1 MILECL
7 YPVSPQ
13 CWQKWPL
20 SSAGTV
26 INSDVFP
33 DSKEKREET
42 HGLPS
47 SMQLVFSLQFIAVK
61 CSVTQEK
68 DWTKDLGLV
77 LVPPKIT
84 KIVCF
89 LYLLLSKILNSHER
103 GCVANPQTF
112 SLKRRSAL
120 KKDLVLEF
128 FSMTLDSQ
136 IICFH

>member
-13 CWQKWPL
+13 SWQKWPL

-47 SMQLVFSLQFIAVK
+47 SMRLVSSLQFIAVK
-61 CSVTQEK
+61 CCVNQEK
-68 DWTKDLGLV
+68 NRTKDLGLV

-89 LYLLLSKILNSHER
+89 LYLLLSKIFHNHER

-112 SLKRRSAL
+112 SLKKWSAL
-120 KKDLVLEF
+120 KRDLVLQF
-128 FSMTLDSQ
+128 FSMTLV
-136 IICFH
+136 HR